1 MEWCGGGEGLVC
13 RGNRIVLS
21 DHGSAILLA
30 KLSHVGQFGIGQAL
44 IPVGEIVHRI
54 VEPFLLMIGGGVENP
69 AAEDVT
75 EEFVSGLLE
84 SIWGRLSVS
93 CGFLTCHAFQIL
105 LGVFDAANKY
115 RGGQPGFQGR
125 AVGSDPGVRVTD
137 TTRLH
142 CLERTNLKMTGQA
155 VSRL

>member
-1 MEWCGGGEGLVC
+1 MEWCGEGEGLVC
-13 RGNRIVLS
+13 GGNWIVLS

-30 KLSHVGQFGIGQAL
+30 KLPHVGQFGIGQAL

-84 SIWGRLSVS
+84 SIWGRLRAS
-93 CGFLTCHAFQIL
+93 CGFLTCHAFQFSQGYLMQPSSIE
-105 LGVFDAANKY
+105 
-115 RGGQPGFQGR
+115 GGNPGFKVARSG
-125 AVGSDPGVRVTD
+125 ATLAST
-137 TTRLH
+137 
-142 CLERTNLKMTGQA
+142 
-155 VSRL
+155 